1 MDGGYYEIFRTNGLN
16 CFYINVSVLVLIFYF
31 SIIYFNQMSVVNF
44 GELVRRAIKYII
56 EGLVVAIAAYA
67 IPKVGKLITE
77 EIVIIAL
84 TAAAT
89 FAVLD
94 VFVPAMGTSARN
106 GAGLGIGLNLVRF
119 PGGF

>member
-1 MDGGYYEIFRTNGLN
+1 
-16 CFYINVSVLVLIFYF
+16 
-31 SIIYFNQMSVVNF
+31 MSVVNF

-67 IPKVGKLITE
+67 IPKAGSAGSRLNTE
-77 EIVIIAL
+77 EIIIIAL
-84 TAAAT
+84 VAAAT

-94 VFVPAMGTSARN
+94 VFVPAMGSSARN

>member
-1 MDGGYYEIFRTNGLN
+1 
-16 CFYINVSVLVLIFYF
+16 
-31 SIIYFNQMSVVNF
+31 MSGVNF

-67 IPKVGKLITE
+67 IPKTGSRGSGALSTE

-84 TAAAT
+84 VAAAT

-94 VFVPAMGTSARN
+94 VFVPAMGSSARN

>member
-1 MDGGYYEIFRTNGLN
+1 
-16 CFYINVSVLVLIFYF
+16 
-31 SIIYFNQMSVVNF
+31 MSVVNF

-67 IPKVGKLITE
+67 IPKAGSRLSTE

-94 VFVPAMGTSARN
+94 VFVPAMGSSARN

>member
-1 MDGGYYEIFRTNGLN
+1 
-16 CFYINVSVLVLIFYF
+16 
-31 SIIYFNQMSVVNF
+31 MSVIDAAEF
-44 GELVRRAIKYII
+44 VRRAIKYII

-67 IPKVGKLITE
+67 IPKAGKLNVE
-77 EIVIIAL
+77 EVSIIAL

-94 VFVPAMGTSARN
+94 VFVPAMGSSARN

>member
-1 MDGGYYEIFRTNGLN
+1 
-16 CFYINVSVLVLIFYF
+16 
-31 SIIYFNQMSVVNF
+31 MSVVNF

-56 EGLVVAIAAYA
+56 EGLVVSIACYA
-67 IPKVGKLITE
+67 IPKAGSRLSTE
-77 EIVIIAL
+77 EIVIVAL

-94 VFVPAMGTSARN
+94 VFVPAMGSSARN
-106 GAGLGIGLNLVRF
+106 GAGLGIGLNLVHF

>member
-1 MDGGYYEIFRTNGLN
+1 
-16 CFYINVSVLVLIFYF
+16 
-31 SIIYFNQMSVVNF
+31 MSVVNF
-44 GELVRRAIKYII
+44 GELVRRAIKYVI

-67 IPKVGKLITE
+67 IPKVGGKLSVE

-84 TAAAT
+84 VAAAT

-94 VFVPAMGTSARN
+94 VFVPAMGSSARN

>member
-1 MDGGYYEIFRTNGLN
+1 
-16 CFYINVSVLVLIFYF
+16 
-31 SIIYFNQMSVVNF
+31 MSVVNF
-44 GELVRRAIKYII
+44 GELVRRAIKYVI
-56 EGLVVAIAAYA
+56 EGLVVAIAACA
-67 IPKVGKLITE
+67 IPKGRLNTE
-77 EIVIIAL
+77 EIVIIGL

-94 VFVPAMGTSARN
+94 VFVPAMGSSARN

>member
-1 MDGGYYEIFRTNGLN
+1 
-16 CFYINVSVLVLIFYF
+16 
-31 SIIYFNQMSVVNF
+31 MSVVNF
-44 GELVRRAIKYII
+44 GELVRRVIKYII

-67 IPKVGKLITE
+67 IPKVSGKGDSKLSTE

-94 VFVPAMGTSARN
+94 VFVPAMGSSARN

>member
-1 MDGGYYEIFRTNGLN
+1 
-16 CFYINVSVLVLIFYF
+16 
-31 SIIYFNQMSVVNF
+31 MSVVNF
-44 GELVRRAIKYII
+44 GELIRRVIKYII

-67 IPKVGKLITE
+67 IPKSANGSRLSTE

-94 VFVPAMGTSARN
+94 VFVPAMGSSTRN

>member
-1 MDGGYYEIFRTNGLN
+1 M
-16 CFYINVSVLVLIFYF
+16 S
-31 SIIYFNQMSVVNF
+31 SIDFV
-44 GELVRRAIKYII
+44 ELVRRAIKYII

-67 IPKVGKLITE
+67 IPKAGKLSAE

-89 FAVLD
+89 FSVLD
-94 VFVPAMGTSARN
+94 VFVPAMGSSARN

>member
-1 MDGGYYEIFRTNGLN
+1 MMFDTQWHQYPRLN
-16 CFYINVSVLVLIFYF
+16 LNACFPWVPSIVLFCY
-31 SIIYFNQMSVVNF
+31 IIYFNEMSVVNF

-67 IPKVGKLITE
+67 IPKVGKLSTE

-94 VFVPAMGTSARN
+94 VFVPAMGSSARN

>member
-1 MDGGYYEIFRTNGLN
+1 M
-16 CFYINVSVLVLIFYF
+16 VSAFKTIIFYF
-31 SIIYFNQMSVVNF
+31 SIIYFNQMSVNF

-67 IPKVGKLITE
+67 IPKVGRLSTE

-94 VFVPAMGTSARN
+94 VFVPAMGSSARN

>member
-1 MDGGYYEIFRTNGLN
+1 MSGFDFAE
-16 CFYINVSVLVLIFYF
+16 LIK
-31 SIIYFNQMSVVNF
+31 
-44 GELVRRAIKYII
+44 RAIKYLV
-56 EGLVVAIAAYA
+56 EGFVVAIVAVFVPRKALN
-67 IPKVGKLITE
+67 VE

-94 VFVPAMGTSARN
+94 VFVPAMGSSARN